1 MSGEVNAN
9 SLALGAGKCSIQ
21 PMVEP
26 ILEWADKQVDWVRDA
41 LRRHAGSPGFELS
54 QADKNAVLE
63 RVQHAAGIALAQAPT
78 HAPLTKD
85 HLNFG
90 DAKGKRSLLNSLG
103 PVTNLGRL
111 APGQKLSFAL
121 NGITLIYGDNGS
133 GKSGYCRI
141 TKKICRSLTADDL
154 LGNVFEPGQKAP
166 AEVVIRYQPDGA
178 AQVTEEK
185 WIDGTPP
192 PAPIANISVF
202 DSRNARLFVDQNNEI
217 GFLPAAIS
225 LLERHAAFRSEMD
238 SAFDGER
245 KALDKQIKTPL
256 PAGFTPGGKAAAA
269 IAKLAPKEKDLPTED
284 VLKALGDWT
293 DEKQTELKLLETEL
307 AQDPTLLAARAV
319 RAEAVLKSYVEIVA
333 SIDAGLGEEALASIA
348 SKAQAVSAAIT
359 AANFAA
365 NQAFNAEPLA
375 AVGQDP
381 WRQMY
386 DFATAYVA
394 SIGKGDDLP
403 SAEGDPCALCQQPLS
418 AEGSDRMGRF
428 RDFVAG
434 EAAKATEVARTLLAA
449 VVALVDDL
457 AIPPKNT
464 VDQSFAEYRTM
475 GQDRADLADK
485 IADYLE
491 TARSRKAA
499 VLDAANK
506 NVFDTVPALAA
517 TPKPLFD
524 KDIERLA
531 AEAATFKEQAA
542 QHSQSPEKVA
552 RVSELKDCERFKNS
566 LPTIL
571 ARRTDLARH
580 VQLGECCKLVT
591 NAQLSSAITA
601 IRRNLVTEGLE
612 SRIQNEIAAL
622 DLGHIPF
629 AVADRSKDGHSLFS
643 VNLKAPVS
651 VANDKVLSEGE
662 QRALGLAC
670 FLAEVDADTA
680 RNGLVIDDPVSSL
693 DHLRIRRVALRLVD
707 EAGKGRQVIIF
718 THNLLFYN
726 EVAEAAAAA
735 NPPVPLARRVIT
747 KSHADGFGLISESAE
762 PWTAQK
768 VSARVN
774 VLRERRK
781 GIEAAHKDFN
791 TDAYRSVAK
800 DFYTD
805 LRETWERLVEELLL
819 GQVAERFTSEVQTL
833 RLKGVTVEDE
843 DYRTVYFA
851 MKRVSERSGHD
862 TAAAKQVPIPTPADM
877 TVDLDAIDSYRQALV
892 KRLKALGEKRKLL
905 EQAPAAAVG

>member
-1 MSGEVNAN
+1 MGEP
-9 SLALGAGKCSIQ
+9 LLD
-21 PMVEP
+21 
-26 ILEWADKQVDWVRDA
+26 WADKQVDWVRDA
-41 LRRHAGSPGFELS
+41 LRRHAVSPSFELS
-54 QADKNAVLE
+54 PADKKAVLE
-63 RVQHAAGIALAQAPT
+63 RVQHAAGIALAEAPT
-78 HAPLTKD
+78 HAPLAKD

-90 DAKGKRSLLNSLG
+90 EAKGKRSVLNSLG
-103 PVTNLGRL
+103 PVANLGRL

-121 NGITLIYGDNGS
+121 NGVTLIYGENGS

-154 LGNVFEPGQKAP
+154 LGNVFEPGQKPP
-166 AEVVIRYQPDGA
+166 AEVMIRYQPDGA
-178 AQVTEEK
+178 AAVTEEK
-185 WIDGTPP
+185 WVDGTPP
-192 PAPIANISVF
+192 PAQIANISVF

-225 LLERHAAFRSEMD
+225 LLERHAACRSEMD
-238 SAFDGER
+238 SAFDAER

-256 PAGFTPGGKAAAA
+256 PTGFMPDGKAAAA
-269 IAKLAPKEKDLPTED
+269 IAKLVPKEKDLPTEAS
-284 VLKALGDWT
+284 LNALGDWT

-307 AQDPTLLAARAV
+307 AQDPALLAARAS
-319 RAEAVLKSYVEIVA
+319 RAEAILKSYAETVA
-333 SIDAGLGEEALASIA
+333 SIEAGLGEAAAASIA
-348 SKAQAVSAAIT
+348 SKAQAVSAAVT
-359 AANFAA
+359 AAALAA
-365 NQAFNAEPLA
+365 SQAFAEEPLA
-375 AVGQDP
+375 EVGQDP
-381 WRQMY
+381 WRRMY

-394 SIGKGDDLP
+394 SIGQGDDLP

-418 AEGSDRMGRF
+418 AEASDRMGRF

-434 EAAKATEVARTLLAA
+434 EAAKSAEAARTLLTDAA
-449 VVALVDDL
+449 ALVEEL
-457 AIPPKNT
+457 AIPTKNA
-464 VDQSFAEYRTM
+464 VDQAFAEYRTM
-475 GQDRADLADK
+475 GQDRADLAGK

-491 TARSRKAA
+491 TARSRKTA
-499 VLDAANK
+499 VLEASNK
-506 NVFDTVPALAA
+506 NTFDAVPALAT
-517 TPKPLFD
+517 TPKPMLD
-524 KDIERLA
+524 KDIEGLA
-531 AEAATFKEQAA
+531 AEAATFKQQAEQD
-542 QHSQSPEKVA
+542 SQSPEKAA

-566 LPTIL
+566 LPIIL
-571 ARRTDLARH
+571 ARRNDLARH
-580 VQLGECCKLVT
+580 AKLGDCCKLVN
-591 NAQLSSAITA
+591 NAQLSSAITT
-601 IRRNLVTEGLE
+601 IRRSLVTEGLE
-612 SRIQNEIAAL
+612 TRIQNEITAL

-629 AVADRSKDGHSLFS
+629 AVADRSKDGHSFFS
-643 VNLKAPVS
+643 VNLKAPIS

-693 DHLRIRRVALRLVD
+693 DHLRIRRVARRLVE

-747 KSHADGFGLISESAE
+747 KSHADGFGIISESAE

-768 VSARVN
+768 VGARVN

-781 GIEAAHKDFN
+781 QIEAAHKDFN

-862 TAAAKQVPIPTPADM
+862 IAAAKQIPIPTPADM

-892 KRLKALGEKRKLL
+892 KRRKTLEEQRKVL